1 MGQILEQY
9 NAKGK
14 RNDLQ
19 PTNIKDGKLSQKEV
33 AQSIGLS
40 QRQPQPP
47 DQSFTISPG
56 TPKYF

>member
-19 PTNIKDGKLSQKEV
+19 LDPQKEVRLSQKEM

-47 DQSFTISPG
+47 DQSCTISG
-56 TPKYF
+56 GGSDFF